1 LVFGSFRSTKNG
13 LEIVEFMILCMDGY
27 VSPQKNTKAVDP
39 STGKRK
45 QCGLR

>member
-1 LVFGSFRSTKNG
+1 MKNINKYTLASWSSGRS
-13 LEIVEFMILCMDGY
+13 DGY